1 MKKIRL
7 GEICDLKSG
16 YAFKASDYVDFSN
29 TLNCRMSN
37 IRPGAIFDINYNI
50 KYLPDEYADKYKEFL
65 LHDDDIIIAMTDLAG
80 DPKILGVPAKV
91 ITNGYSILQ
100 NQRVGKLIIKEK
112 SKVNF
117 DFLKY
122 ALSNPRN
129 KEYYKK
135 FAGGGLQINISNK
148 DILNVQIPLYEIQ
161 EQIEIS
167 NKLDKV
173 DKLIDTRKKQIEEL
187 DKLINSQFVEMF
199 MKKDFQKEKLFNNV
213 QEMFIGPF
221 GSALKKECF
230 VEKSSGY
237 CVVYEQKHAINKK
250 INDFRWVDENK
261 YNSLK
266 RFNIQAGDIIVS
278 CRGTIGKTYVIPED
292 APLGIMHPS
301 IMKIRLKREKYIPEF
316 FEKILEYYLME
327 NENQTNGATI
337 KMGIKASVL
346 ENEEFIIPNI
356 ELQKEYLKITK
367 LVDKQKFKI
376 QKSLE
381 EIQKLQESLMNE
393 YFGG

>member
-1 MKKIRL
+1 MKKVRL

-16 YAFKASDYVDFSN
+16 YAFKSSDYVSFSN

-37 IRPGAIFDINYNI
+37 IRPGAIFDINYNA

-80 DPKILGVPAKV
+80 DPKILGVPARV
-91 ITNGYSILQ
+91 ITNGYNILQ

-117 DFLKY
+117 NFLKY

-148 DILNVQIPLYEIQ
+148 DILNLEIPLYEIQ

-167 NKLDKV
+167 NKFDKV
-173 DKLIDTRKKQIEEL
+173 DKLIDIRKKQIEEL
-187 DKLINSQFVEMF
+187 DQLIKSQFVDMF
-199 MKKDFQKEKLFNNV
+199 GEPTINQKGFPLEKVEDIIDFQGGSQPDKKYFEYVNTENNIRLIQIRDYKTDEFVTYIPKKLAKKFCEEDDIMIGRYGPPIFQILQGIKGSYNVALMKAIPKKGNKEFIRYFLK
-213 QEMFIGPF
+213 QECLLHYLEGMSQRTAG
-221 GSALKKECF
+221 
-230 VEKSSGY
+230 
-237 CVVYEQKHAINKK
+237 
-250 INDFRWVDENK
+250 
-261 YNSLK
+261 
-266 RFNIQAGDIIVS
+266 QAGIEMP
-278 CRGTIGKTYVIPED
+278 K
-292 APLGIMHPS
+292 
-301 IMKIRLKREKYIPEF
+301 LKSYPF
-316 FEKILEYYLME
+316 PY
-327 NENQTNGATI
+327 
-337 KMGIKASVL
+337 
-346 ENEEFIIPNI
+346 PPI
-356 ELQKEYLKITK
+356 ELQNQFAEFVK
-367 LVDKQKFKI
+367 LIDKQKFDI

-381 EIQKLQESLMNE
+381 EIQMLQESLMNK